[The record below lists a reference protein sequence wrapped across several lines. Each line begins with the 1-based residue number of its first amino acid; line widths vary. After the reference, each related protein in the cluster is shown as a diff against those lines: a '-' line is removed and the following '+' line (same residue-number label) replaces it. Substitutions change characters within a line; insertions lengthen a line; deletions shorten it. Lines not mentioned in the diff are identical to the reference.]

1 MFNFTSTLLAWKQK
15 NLLHSLELLHFYALS
30 LRRAKQHQSCRQS
43 NRTLVQCQ
51 VLMGAYMLFKTMC
64 VVSLNYTQLMVLM
77 CDDGRRLSIKI
88 HRTNSQPFSSFPQCA
103 FIIHRL
109 CADGSFAL
117 RHRHILSPSMQ
128 LSSNNQLASCRSAQR
143 KAHTIN
149 GIHAT
154 PFIPCHQNDALPSEG
169 YRMSSL
175 GSQTRCQQQ
184 TPDMAVDM
192 LNVAM

>member
-15 NLLHSLELLHFYALS
+15 TLLHSLELLHFYALL

-88 HRTNSQPFSSFPQCA
+88 HRTNSQPFPPFRNVHSSFIVSALMVRLLCV
-103 FIIHRL
+103 IDTSCHRL
-109 CADGSFAL
+109 CNYL
-117 RHRHILSPSMQ
+117 RITNLHRVAPPREKRIPSTVYMLLRLFLVTKTMPCQVKGIECRLSVHKRGVNNKLRIWPSI
-128 LSSNNQLASCRSAQR
+128 C
-143 KAHTIN
+143 
-149 GIHAT
+149 
-154 PFIPCHQNDALPSEG
+154 
-169 YRMSSL
+169 
-175 GSQTRCQQQ
+175 
-184 TPDMAVDM
+184 
-192 LNVAM
+192 